1 MVFFSYVDY
10 NYLRRVLMCVLIIFD
25 MYRDKN
31 YGQLFLYLT
40 LIICIFALKLSP
52 QFTCVLTIGHL
63 NCCLDIYSSGLE
75 RQENR
80 KR

>member
-40 LIICIFALKLSP
+40 LIICIFALQVVP
-52 QFTCVLTIGHL
+52 TMHICFRYLTFY
-63 NCCLDIYSSGLE
+63 CCLTIYSSYSE
-75 RQENR
+75 SP
-80 KR
+80 